1 MYRMLY
7 CRWQNVHMCMC
18 PGFHLGVGGGR
29 ARECIPLP
37 WKPVA
42 PLESLFHHY
51 ELLINAYNLGS
62 KSIVIYPVNVYFAI
76 WHDMLWFSLTLITWA
91 LLYKLIKLVK
101 KAHRCHLTKPKI
113 KASWGAYPKLAFLW
127 STILLTWCSPNFSIL
142 CLWPRLEKCVHV
154 VHLRACM
161 HVCVYLCT
169 CICVVTW
176 SHVFMLA

>member
-91 LLYKLIKLVK
+91 LLYKLTKLVK
-101 KAHRCHLTKPKI
+101 TAYRCHLTKPKI
-113 KASWGAYPKLAFLW
+113 DGMPQTPLDIGVS
-127 STILLTWCSPNFSIL
+127 
-142 CLWPRLEKCVHV
+142 VH
-154 VHLRACM
+154 M
-161 HVCVYLCT
+161 YLCGYLVT
-169 CICVVTW
+169 CIHASIIMCMIQPKEYWCYTQNK
-176 SHVFMLA
+176 LLL